1 MRRASLGAKVS
12 GHEQEGAAMRY
23 MSSIST
29 YLVLLLLLATVPGST
44 AGAVA
49 FGLVLTAVV
58 VTVVAT
64 TGRDSLTAMLFG
76 VTHGP
81 AADQRRRGAFRRQDR
96 PNEAGR
102 PMPRAPGALVGA
114 L

>member
-1 MRRASLGAKVS
+1 
-12 GHEQEGAAMRY
+12 MRY

-64 TGRDSLTAMLFG
+64 TGRDSLTATLFG
-76 VTHGP
+76 VTRGP
-81 AADQRRRGAFRRQDR
+81 AADRRRRGAFRRQDR

>member
-1 MRRASLGAKVS
+1 
-12 GHEQEGAAMRY
+12 MRY
-23 MSSIST
+23 TSSIFMC
-29 YLVLLLLLATVPGST
+29 LVLLLLLAALPDSS

-58 VTVVAT
+58 ATVFVVV
-64 TGRDSLTAMLFG
+64 GGKSKTALLFG

-81 AADQRRRGAFRRQDR
+81 EAERRRRGAFRRQQR

-102 PMPRAPGALVGA
+102 PMPRAPGVMAGA

>member
-1 MRRASLGAKVS
+1 
-12 GHEQEGAAMRY
+12 MRY

-29 YLVLLLLLATVPGST
+29 YLALLLLLATVPGSS

-58 VTVVAT
+58 VTA
-64 TGRDSLTAMLFG
+64 GRDSLTAMLFG

-81 AADQRRRGAFRRQDR
+81 AADRRRRGAFRRQDR